1 MAEQTAGCA
10 GKAAMRTLL
19 APYEKR
25 FIQWLT
31 PHFPAWVET
40 WHLTLLTVPWCVG
53 LVAFGYLAGKS
64 GNLHWLWLSS
74 LMIFLQW
81 FTDAFDGAIGRYK
94 NTGLIKWGFYMD
106 HLLDYVFLCA
116 ILLGYAFLA
125 QTQTSRELIFLLIP
139 VFGGFMIASFLGF
152 GATGEFKITYLATG
166 PTEMRLWFIALNTAL
181 IVFGTGW
188 IDPLLLWILAV
199 AVVLLVFV
207 CFRTQ
212 KYLWQL
218 DMQIKTRT
226 IADREDAGRVRPDP
240 ATDAV
245 TDDQPERKT

>member
-1 MAEQTAGCA
+1 MAEQMAGCA
-10 GKAAMRTLL
+10 GKAPMRTLL

-53 LVAFGYLAGKS
+53 LVYFGLLAGKT
-64 GNLHWLWLSS
+64 GNPHWLWLSS
-74 LMIFLQW
+74 LMIALQW

-116 ILLGYAFLA
+116 ILIGYAFLA

-139 VFGGFMIASFLGF
+139 VCGGFMIASFLGF

-166 PTEMRLWFIALNTAL
+166 PTEMRLWFIGLNTAM
-181 IVFGTGW
+181 IFFGTAW
-188 IDPLLLWILAV
+188 IEHLLPWILAG
-199 AVVLLVFV
+199 AVVLLAFI

-218 DMQIKTRT
+218 DMQIKARAEAAIEKTK
-226 IADREDAGRVRPDP
+226 ADRVDTMDV
-240 ATDAV
+240 
-245 TDDQPERKT
+245 QI

>member
-1 MAEQTAGCA
+1 MADYSSGCA
-10 GKAAMRTLL
+10 GKAPMRTLL

-31 PHFPAWVET
+31 PYFPSWVQT
-40 WHLTLLTVPWCVG
+40 WHLTLLTIPWCVG
-53 LVAFGYLAGKS
+53 LIGFGYLAGIS

-74 LMIFLQW
+74 LMIALQW
-81 FTDAFDGAIGRYK
+81 FTDAFDGAIGRHK
-94 NTGLIKWGFYMD
+94 NTGLVKWGFYMD

-116 ILLGYAFLA
+116 ILIGYALLA
-125 QTQTSRELIFLLIP
+125 QTQAGREWVYLLIP
-139 VFGGFMIASFLGF
+139 VCAGFMIASFLGF

-181 IVFGTGW
+181 IVFGTAW
-188 IDPLLLWILAV
+188 IERLLPWMLVAAILF
-199 AVVLLVFV
+199 LVFV

-218 DMQIKTRT
+218 DMSIK
-226 IADREDAGRVRPDP
+226 AQALQSVQNEQAEGEK
-240 ATDAV
+240 A
-245 TDDQPERKT
+245 KLSG